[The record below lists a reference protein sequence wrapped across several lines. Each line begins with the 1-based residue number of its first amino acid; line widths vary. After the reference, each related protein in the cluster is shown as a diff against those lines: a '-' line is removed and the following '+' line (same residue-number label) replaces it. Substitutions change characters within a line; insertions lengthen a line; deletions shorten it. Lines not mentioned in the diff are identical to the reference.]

1 MKLVAQFVEKYVLN
15 NELLY
20 LHFDLFFL
28 FDVFDLTEV
37 S

>member
-1 MKLVAQFVEKYVLN
+1 M

-20 LHFDLFFL
+20 LHFDLFMY
-28 FDVFDLTEV
+28 VAQQIAKAQTHAVDLK